1 MEILINTKVNILPW
15 LFFGILI
22 HKKVIPIN
30 IKESLLLGNIKGNVL
45 SRQISSKTKKKKC

>member
-22 HKKVIPIN
+22 HKKVITIN
-30 IKESLLLGNIKGNVL
+30 IKESLLLGNIKGNVI

>member
-22 HKKVIPIN
+22 HKKVMPIN
-30 IKESLLLGNIKGNVL
+30 IKELLLLGNIL